1 MLKRNTAC
9 LLYLLG
15 IALLVTHSSCTFT
28 LSFPNGTT
36 FSDPYT
42 LTPSVN
48 YAMNIT
54 FPTNTITAGSKV
66 AVQFGYRYNITAS
79 TLANCQ
85 YSTAGVFQTGSCAVS
100 SFGSGTSTVYTI
112 TYSNIYPSAAASQSS
127 LNLKVTHL

>member
-1 MLKRNTAC
+1 MKEMLF
-9 LLYLLG
+9 LLLIGNVLIGGVY
-15 IALLVTHSSCTFT
+15 ATFT

-54 FPTNTITAGSKV
+54 FPTNTITAGSTV

-79 TLANCQ
+79 TLTNC
-85 YSTAGVFQTGSCAVS
+85 
-100 SFGSGTSTVYTI
+100 
-112 TYSNIYPSAAASQSS
+112 
-127 LNLKVTHL
+127 